1 MRKHASTETDQ
12 NTQQSRLGQFLA
24 SDFVFDF
31 KRSPI
36 ALVAAVI
43 VLFLFLLALFA
54 PFVAPTNPF
63 NPASLN
69 LMNGFTPPMTPNLF
83 TGESFVMGTDDQGRD
98 LLSAIIY
105 GLRVSLFVGVMSVL
119 LAMGIGVSL
128 GLLAGYV
135 GGWIDNLIMR
145 IADIQLTFPS
155 ILIAMLIFGVLR
167 GIIPPD
173 LRDEMAIVVL
183 ITAIGLSEWVP
194 FARTVRATTLVE
206 KEKEYVQAAQLIG
219 LKKGQIMWRHILPN
233 VLGPVFVIATITLAL
248 AIIAEA
254 TLSFLGVGAPATE
267 PSLGT
272 LIRIGQDYL
281 FSGEWWILVF
291 PAITLL
297 ALALS
302 VNLLGDWLKDTLNPR
317 LK

>member
-1 MRKHASTETDQ
+1 MDRPDTSPPTMMQ
-12 NTQQSRLGQFLA
+12 RILA

-31 KRSPI
+31 TRAPL
-36 ALVAAVI
+36 AMLAAAV
-43 VLFLFLLALFA
+43 VLFLFIIAILAPL
-54 PFVAPTNPF
+54 VAPTNPF
-63 NPASLN
+63 DPASLN
-69 LMNGFTPPMTPNLF
+69 LMNGFTPPMTPNMF
-83 TGESFVMGTDDQGRD
+83 TGQSFVMGTDDQGRD

-128 GLLAGYV
+128 GLVAGYV
-135 GGWIDNLIMR
+135 GGWLDNLIMR

-173 LRDEMAIVVL
+173 LRDEMAIFVL
-183 ITAIGLSEWVP
+183 IAAIGLSEWVP

-206 KEKEYVQAAQLIG
+206 KEKEYVQAARLIG
-219 LKKGQIMWRHILPN
+219 LRRSQIMWRHILPN
-233 VLGPVFVIATITLAL
+233 VIGPVLVIATITLAL

-254 TLSFLGVGAPATE
+254 TLSFLGVGAPPTE

-281 FSGEWWILVF
+281 FSGEWWILAF
-291 PAITLL
+291 PAVTLL

>member
-1 MRKHASTETDQ
+1 MYRPDTSPPTMMQ
-12 NTQQSRLGQFLA
+12 RIVA

-31 KRSPI
+31 TRAPL
-36 ALVAAVI
+36 AMLAAAV
-43 VLFLFLLALFA
+43 VLFLFIIAILAPL
-54 PFVAPTNPF
+54 VAPTNPF
-63 NPASLN
+63 DPASLN
-69 LMNGFTPPMTPNLF
+69 LMNGFTPPMTPNMF
-83 TGESFVMGTDDQGRD
+83 TGQSFVMGTDDQGRD

-128 GLLAGYV
+128 GLVAGYL
-135 GGWIDNLIMR
+135 GGWLDNLIMR

-173 LRDEMAIVVL
+173 LRDEMAIFVL
-183 ITAIGLSEWVP
+183 IAAIGLSEWVP

-206 KEKEYVQAAQLIG
+206 KEKEYVQAARLIG
-219 LKKGQIMWRHILPN
+219 LRRGQIMWRHILPN
-233 VLGPVFVIATITLAL
+233 VIGPVLVIATITLAL

-254 TLSFLGVGAPATE
+254 TLSFLGVGAPPTE

-281 FSGEWWILVF
+281 FSGEWWILAF
-291 PAITLL
+291 PAVTLL

>member
-1 MRKHASTETDQ
+1 MDRPDTSPPTMIQ
-12 NTQQSRLGQFLA
+12 RILA
-24 SDFVFDF
+24 CDFVFDF
-31 KRSPI
+31 TRAPL
-36 ALVAAVI
+36 AMLAAAV
-43 VLFLFLLALFA
+43 VLFLFIIAILAPL
-54 PFVAPTNPF
+54 VAPTNPF
-63 NPASLN
+63 DPASLN
-69 LMNGFTPPMTPNLF
+69 LMNGFTPPMTPNMF
-83 TGESFVMGTDDQGRD
+83 TGQSFVMGTDDQGRD

-128 GLLAGYV
+128 GLVAGYL
-135 GGWIDNLIMR
+135 GGWLDNLIMR

-173 LRDEMAIVVL
+173 LRDEMAIFVL
-183 ITAIGLSEWVP
+183 IAAIGLSEWVP

-206 KEKEYVQAAQLIG
+206 KEKEYVQAARLIG
-219 LKKGQIMWRHILPN
+219 LRRGQIMWRHILPN
-233 VLGPVFVIATITLAL
+233 VIGPVLVIATITLAL

-254 TLSFLGVGAPATE
+254 TLSFLGVGAPPTE

-291 PAITLL
+291 PAVTLL